1 MLSAI
6 TFLPLLGS
14 IIILFLPN
22 DNLIKRFAIVWSIIP
37 LVLATVAWVIF
48 PTWPDFTMM
57 GSWCSSEIWDA
68 SKNFYLGECAPWIPA
83 LGVQYHLG
91 VDGISMPLVW
101 LTALLTTL
109 SLFYSAR
116 TIDHRVK
123 EFFALFLLLET
134 GMMGVFVSLDL
145 FLFYIFWEIGLV
157 PMYFLIGIWGHEE
170 DRPQYAA
177 IKFFMYTLAGSV
189 FMLLGIIAL
198 YLNSSPNA
206 LNVPNTFDVTL
217 LTVGRDSM
225 PWAKDALISTLAFLG
240 FFLAFAIKMPLFP
253 FHTWLPD
260 AHTAAPTAGSVILA
274 GILLKLGG
282 YGFIRILLPMFPGTF
297 QSLSLFIGI
306 LAVISIVYGSL
317 VAMAQTDFKRLIAY
331 SSVGHMGFVVLGFAA
346 AAALTNEQIVDPQ
359 FANYFNSGATAVNGA
374 VLAMISHGVITGGLF
389 FLVGMLYER
398 THTRDL
404 AQFGG
409 FMAQI
414 PVYGALLLLT
424 AFASLGLPGLAG
436 FVGEFLVLRGSYTT
450 LTLLTFIAVTG
461 VVFTAAYFLWKV
473 IQKVLL
479 GQASERWA
487 KLPDLHGFEVLTLV
501 PLAVLMIAI
510 GIYPNWILDTI
521 NTATVEILKLV
532 GAA

>member
-1 MLSAI
+1 MIPYLSLI
-6 TFLPLLGS
+6 TFFPLLGS

-22 DNLIKRFAIVWSIIP
+22 DNSIKRFAVLWSIIP
-37 LVLATVAWVIF
+37 LILATVAWAVMWMYTPPFNFVYNACGPAI
-48 PTWPDFTMM
+48 D
-57 GSWCSSEIWDA
+57 SA
-68 SKNFYLGECAPWIPA
+68 SAAYTFGECVPWIPI
-83 LGVQYHLG
+83 LGIQYHLG
-91 VDGISMPLVW
+91 TDGLSMPLIW
-101 LTALLTTL
+101 LTTLLTTL

-134 GMMGVFVSLDL
+134 GMLGVFVSLDL
-145 FLFYIFWEIGLV
+145 FLFYIFWEVGLV

-177 IKFFMYTLAGSV
+177 IKFFLYTLAGSV

-198 YLNSSPNA
+198 YLYST
-206 LNVPNTFDVTL
+206 PNTFDMTL
-217 LTVGRDSM
+217 LAAGRANM
-225 PWAKDALISTLAFLG
+225 PFSKDLLISSLAFLG

-282 YGFIRILLPMFPGTF
+282 YGFFRVLLPIFP
-297 QSLSLFIGI
+297 QVAQQWALVIGI

-317 VAMAQTDFKRLIAY
+317 VAMAQNDFKRLIAY
-331 SSVGHMGFVVLGFAA
+331 SSVGHMGFVILGFAA
-346 AAALTNEQIVDPQ
+346 AAALTAEQMQNP
-359 FANYFNSGATAVNGA
+359 NYLDSGATAINGA
-374 VLAMISHGVITGGLF
+374 VMAMISHGVITGGLF

-398 THTRDL
+398 THTREL

-409 FMAQI
+409 FGAQI
-414 PVYGALLLLT
+414 PIYGALLLLT

-436 FVGEFLVLRGSYTT
+436 FVGEFLVLRGAYAT
-450 LTLLTFIAVTG
+450 LTLLAFIGVLG

-479 GQASERWA
+479 GTASERWA
-487 KLPDLHGFEVLTLV
+487 KLPDLQGFEILTLV
-501 PLAVLMIAI
+501 PLAVLMLVI
-510 GIYPNWILDTI
+510 GIYPTWIINTI
-521 NTATVEILKLV
+521 NYATVEILKLM

>member
-6 TFLPLLGS
+6 TFIPLLGAL
-14 IIILFLPN
+14 IILLLPR
-22 DNLIKRFAIVWSIIP
+22 DNTIKQFAIVWSVIP
-37 LVLATVAWVIF
+37 LVLSTVAWVIF
-48 PTWPDFTMM
+48 QTWPGFTLL
-57 GSWCSSEIWDA
+57 GSMCSADINFA
-68 SKNFYLGECAPWIPA
+68 SANYYLGECAPWIPA

-91 VDGISMPLVW
+91 VDGISMPLIW

-109 SLFYSAR
+109 CLFYSAR
-116 TIDHRVK
+116 TINTRVK

-145 FLFYIFWEIGLV
+145 FLFYIFFEVGLV
-157 PMYFLIGIWGHEE
+157 PMYFLIGIWGHDT

-177 IKFFMYTLAGSV
+177 IKFFIYTLAGSV

-198 YLNSSPNA
+198 YLFST
-206 LNVPNTFDVTL
+206 PNTFDVTL
-217 LTVGRDSM
+217 LTTGRDNM

-282 YGFIRILLPMFPGTF
+282 YGFIRFLIPMFPGTF
-297 QSLSLFIGI
+297 QALAWVIGA
-306 LAVISIVYGSL
+306 LAVISIVYGAL
-317 VAMAQTDFKRLIAY
+317 VAMAQTDFKRLVAY
-331 SSVGHMGFVVLGFAA
+331 SSVNHMGFVILGFAA
-346 AAALTNEQIVDPQ
+346 AAALTNEQLTNPELG
-359 FANYFNSGATAVNGA
+359 NYVNSGATAINGA
-374 VLAMISHGVITGGLF
+374 VLAMVSHGVITGALF

-404 AQFGG
+404 SQFGG
-409 FMAQI
+409 FMARV

-424 AFASLGLPGLAG
+424 SFASLGLPGLAG
-436 FVGEFLVLRGSYTT
+436 FVGEFLVLRGSYST
-450 LTLLTFIAVTG
+450 LTLLTFIAVIG
-461 VVFTAAYFLWKV
+461 VVLTAAYFLWKV

-479 GQASERWA
+479 GTADEKWA
-487 KLPDLHGFEVLTLV
+487 KLPDLQGFEILTLV
-501 PLAVLMIAI
+501 PLAVLMIVI
-510 GIYPNWILDTI
+510 GIFPNWILDTI
-521 NTATVEILKLV
+521 NTATMEILKLA
-532 GAA
+532 GAV

>member
-6 TFLPLLGS
+6 TFIPLLGA
-14 IIILFLPN
+14 IIILFLPS
-22 DNLIKRFAIVWSIIP
+22 DNAIKRFAILWSIIP
-37 LVLATVAWVIF
+37 LVLATVAWILLPSQAAQGF
-48 PTWPDFTMM
+48 GLL
-57 GSWCSSEIWDA
+57 GSSCSPEI
-68 SKNFYLGECAPWIPA
+68 NFESAAYKFGECLQWIPA
-83 LGVQYHLG
+83 LGIQYHLG
-91 VDGISMPLVW
+91 VDGISMPLIW

-116 TIDHRVK
+116 NINTRVK

-177 IKFFMYTLAGSV
+177 IKFFIYTLAGSV
-189 FMLLGIIAL
+189 FMLLAIIAL
-198 YLNSSPNA
+198 YLFST
-206 LNVPNTFDVTL
+206 PNTFDIPL
-217 LTVGRDSM
+217 LTATRDNSA
-225 PWAKDALISTLAFLG
+225 WAKDALISTAAFIG

-297 QSLSLFIGI
+297 NSFAVIIGA
-306 LAVISIVYGSL
+306 LAVISIVYGAL
-317 VAMAQTDFKRLIAY
+317 VAMAQTDFKRLVAY
-331 SSVGHMGFVVLGFAA
+331 SSVNHMGFVILGFAA
-346 AAALTNEQIVDPQ
+346 AAALSNEQLTNPEM
-359 FANYFNSGATAVNGA
+359 ANYFNSGATAINGA
-374 VLAMISHGVITGGLF
+374 VLAMVTHGIITGALF

-398 THTRDL
+398 THTREL

-409 FMAQI
+409 FMATV
-414 PVYGALLLLT
+414 PVYGGLLLLT

-450 LTLLTFIAVTG
+450 LTLLTFIAVIG
-461 VVFTAAYFLWKV
+461 VVLTAAYFLWRV
-473 IQKVLL
+473 IQRVLL
-479 GQASERWA
+479 GQSDEKWA
-487 KLPDLHGFEVLTLV
+487 KLPDLHGYEILTLV
-501 PLAVLMIAI
+501 PLAVLMIVI
-510 GIYPNWILDTI
+510 GVYPNWILDTI
-521 NTATVEILKLV
+521 NAATDVILKSM

>member
-6 TFLPLLGS
+6 TFIPLLGA

-22 DNLIKRFAIVWSIIP
+22 DNAIKRFAIVWSIIP

-57 GSWCSSEIWDA
+57 GSYCSPEIWDA
-68 SKNFYLGECAPWIPA
+68 SRNYYLGECAPWIPV
-83 LGVQYHLG
+83 LGIQYHLG
-91 VDGISMPLVW
+91 VDGISMPLIW

-116 TIDHRVK
+116 VINTRVK
-123 EFFALFLLLET
+123 EFFALFLLLEV

-157 PMYFLIGIWGHEE
+157 PMYFLIGIWGHDE

-177 IKFFMYTLAGSV
+177 IKFFIYTLAGSV

-198 YLNSSPNA
+198 YLYSGPN
-206 LNVPNTFDVTL
+206 NTFDITL
-217 LTVGRDSM
+217 LTANRDAM
-225 PWAKDALISTLAFLG
+225 AWAQSALISTAAFLG
-240 FFLAFAIKMPLFP
+240 FFLAFSIKMPLFP

-282 YGFIRILLPMFPGTF
+282 YGFIRILIPMFPGTF
-297 QSLSLFIGI
+297 QALAFWIGV
-306 LAVISIVYGSL
+306 LAVISIVYGAL

-331 SSVGHMGFVVLGFAA
+331 SSVGHMGFVILGFAA
-346 AAALTNEQIVDPQ
+346 AAALTNEQLTDP
-359 FANYFNSGATAVNGA
+359 ALGNYVNSGATAINGA

-409 FMAQI
+409 FMAQL
-414 PVYGALLLLT
+414 PVYGGLLLLT

-450 LTLLTFIAVTG
+450 LTLLTFIAVIG
-461 VVFTAAYFLWKV
+461 VVLTAAYILWKIV
-473 IQKVLL
+473 QKVLL
-479 GQASERWA
+479 GKADEKWA
-487 KLPDLHGFEVLTLV
+487 KLQDLKGYEILTLV
-501 PLAVLMIAI
+501 PLAVLMILI

-521 NTATVEILKLV
+521 NAATQVILQAV
-532 GAA
+532 GAV

>member
-6 TFLPLLGS
+6 TFFPLLGS
-14 IIILFLPN
+14 LIILFIPN
-22 DNLIKRFAIVWSIIP
+22 DNTIKRFAIAWSIIP
-37 LVLATVAWVIF
+37 LILSTVAWVIF
-48 PTWPDFTMM
+48 QTWPGFTML
-57 GSWCSSEIWDA
+57 GSACSADINVA
-68 SKNFYLGECAPWIPA
+68 GGNFFLSECAPWITV
-83 LGVQYHLG
+83 LNVNYHIG
-91 VDGISMPLVW
+91 VDGISMPLIW
-101 LTALLTTL
+101 LTSLLTTL
-109 SLFYSAR
+109 ALFYSAR
-116 TIDHRVK
+116 NINTRVK

-177 IKFFMYTLAGSV
+177 IKFFIYTLAGSV

-198 YLNSSPNA
+198 YLNST
-206 LNVPNTFDVTL
+206 PNTFDM
-217 LTVGRDSM
+217 TVLMANRDSM
-225 PWAKDALISTLAFLG
+225 AWAQSALISTLAFVG

-297 QSLSLFIGI
+297 QALSFYIAI

-331 SSVGHMGFVVLGFAA
+331 SSVGHMGFVILGFAA
-346 AAALTNEQIVDPQ
+346 AAALTHDQITSSDLGYV
-359 FANYFNSGATAVNGA
+359 NSGATAINGA
-374 VLAMISHGVITGGLF
+374 VLAMVSHGVITGAMF

-398 THTRDL
+398 THTREL

-409 FMAQI
+409 FMAQV
-414 PVYGALLLLT
+414 PVYGGLLLLT

-450 LTLLTFIAVTG
+450 LTLLSFIAVIG
-461 VVFTAAYFLWKV
+461 VILTAAYFLWKV

-479 GQASERWA
+479 GNAKEQWA
-487 KLPDLHGFEVLTLV
+487 KLPDLQGYEVLTLV
-501 PLAVLMIAI
+501 PLAVLMLLI
-510 GIYPNWILDTI
+510 GIYPNWLLDTI
-521 NTATVEILKLV
+521 NAATRVILNIV
-532 GAA
+532 GAI

>member
-6 TFLPLLGS
+6 TFIPLLGAL
-14 IIILFLPN
+14 IILFLPS
-22 DNLIKRFAIVWSIIP
+22 DKAIKQFAIVWSIIP
-37 LVLATVAWVIF
+37 LVLATVGWVIF
-48 PTWPDFTMM
+48 QTWPGFTML
-57 GSWCSSEIWDA
+57 GSWCSPEIVAA
-68 SKNFYLGECAPWIPA
+68 SQNYYMGECVNWIPV
-83 LGVQYHLG
+83 LGIHYHLG
-91 VDGISMPLVW
+91 VDGISMPFVW

-116 TIDHRVK
+116 TINVRVR

-157 PMYFLIGIWGHEE
+157 PMYFLIGIWGHDT

-198 YLNSSPNA
+198 YLGSSTA
-206 LNVPNTFDVTL
+206 TSATGTFDIPL
-217 LTVGRDSM
+217 LIAGRDNFA
-225 PWAKDALISTLAFLG
+225 WAQDALISTLAFMG

-282 YGFIRILLPMFPGTF
+282 YGFIRILIPMFPGTF
-297 QSLSLFIGI
+297 HALAFFIGA

-317 VAMAQTDFKRLIAY
+317 VAMAQTDFKRLVAY
-331 SSVGHMGFVVLGFAA
+331 SSVGHMGFVILGFAA
-346 AAALTNEQIVDPQ
+346 AAALTNDQIVNPE
-359 FANYFNSGATAVNGA
+359 FGNYFNSGATAINGA

-398 THTRDL
+398 THTREL
-404 AQFGG
+404 SQFGG
-409 FMAQI
+409 FMAQV
-414 PVYGALLLLT
+414 PVYGGLLLLT
-424 AFASLGLPGLAG
+424 SFASLGLPGLAG

-450 LTLLTFIAVTG
+450 LTLMTFIAVLG

-473 IQKVLL
+473 VQKVLL
-479 GQASERWA
+479 GTAKEQWA
-487 KLPDLHGFEVLTLV
+487 KLPDLHGYEVLTLV
-501 PLAVLMIAI
+501 PLAVLMFAI

-521 NTATVEILKLV
+521 NSATQVILKMA
-532 GAA
+532 GAV

>member
-6 TFLPLLGS
+6 TFIPLLGA
-14 IIILFLPN
+14 IIILFLPS
-22 DNLIKRFAIVWSIIP
+22 DNAIKRFAILWSMIP
-37 LVLATVAWVIF
+37 LILATVAWVIF
-48 PTWPDFTMM
+48 PTWPGFAML
-57 GSWCSSEIWDA
+57 GSSCSAVINAA
-68 SKNFYLGECAPWIPA
+68 SANYYLGECVPWIPV
-83 LGVQYHLG
+83 LDVNYHIG
-91 VDGISMPLVW
+91 IDGISMPLIW

-116 TIDHRVK
+116 NIDDRVK
-123 EFFALFLLLET
+123 EFFALFLVLET

-157 PMYFLIGIWGHEE
+157 PMYFLIGIWGHDT

-177 IKFFMYTLAGSV
+177 IKFFIYTLAGSV

-198 YLNSSPNA
+198 YIFS
-206 LNVPNTFDVTL
+206 VPHTFDIAVLSTL
-217 LTVGRDSM
+217 RDSM
-225 PWAKDALISTLAFLG
+225 PWAQDALISTAAFIG

-282 YGFIRILLPMFPGTF
+282 YGFIRILIPMFPGTF
-297 QSLSLFIGI
+297 HSFAVPIAI
-306 LAVISIVYGSL
+306 LAVISIVYGAL
-317 VAMAQTDFKRLIAY
+317 VAMSQTDFKRLVAY
-331 SSVGHMGFVVLGFAA
+331 SSVNHMGFVILGFAA
-346 AAALTNEQIVDPQ
+346 AAALTNDQLTLPE
-359 FANYFNSGATAVNGA
+359 FGNYFNSGATAINGA
-374 VLAMISHGVITGGLF
+374 VLAMISHGIITGGLF

-398 THTRDL
+398 THTREL

-409 FMAQI
+409 FMAQV
-414 PVYGALLLLT
+414 PVYGGLLLLT

-450 LTLLTFIAVTG
+450 LTLLTFIAVIG
-461 VVFTAAYFLWKV
+461 VILTAAYFLWRI

-479 GQASERWA
+479 GKAEDKWA
-487 KLPDLHGFEVLTLV
+487 KLPDLHGYEVLTLV
-501 PLAVLMIAI
+501 PLAVLMIVI
-510 GIYPNWILDTI
+510 GIFPNWILDTI
-521 NTATVEILKLV
+521 NTATVQILKMV

>member
-6 TFLPLLGS
+6 TFLPLLGA

-22 DNLIKRFAIVWSIIP
+22 DNTVKRFAIIWSVLP
-37 LVLATVAWVIF
+37 LVLATVAWAIM
-48 PTWPDFTMM
+48 PTYPPPYNFIVNACGPAID
-57 GSWCSSEIWDA
+57 SA
-68 SKNFYLGECAPWIPA
+68 SASFRFGECVPWISV
-83 LGVQYHLG
+83 LNINYHLG
-91 VDGISMPLVW
+91 VDGISMPLIW
-101 LTALLTTL
+101 LTGLLTTL

-116 TIDHRVK
+116 NIDHRVK

-134 GMMGVFVSLDL
+134 GMLGVFMSLDL

-157 PMYFLIGIWGHEE
+157 PMYFLIGIWGHAE

-198 YLNSSPNA
+198 YLFST
-206 LNVPNTFDVTL
+206 PNTFDLTL
-217 LTVGRDSM
+217 LIAGRDNM
-225 PWAKDALISTLAFLG
+225 PWAKDALISTFAFVG

-282 YGFIRILLPMFPGTF
+282 YGFIRIVLPTFPGTF
-297 QSLSLFIGI
+297 QAFAVPIAI

-317 VAMAQTDFKRLIAY
+317 VAMAQTDFKRLVAY
-331 SSVGHMGFVVLGFAA
+331 SSVGHMGFVVLGIAA
-346 AAALTNEQIVDPQ
+346 AAALTVEQLGNPNYVD
-359 FANYFNSGATAVNGA
+359 AGATAINGA
-374 VLAMISHGVITGGLF
+374 VMAMISHGVITGGLF

-398 THTRDL
+398 THTREL
-404 AQFGG
+404 SQFGG
-409 FMAQI
+409 FGARI
-414 PVYGALLLLT
+414 PVYGGLLLLT

-436 FVGEFLVLRGSYTT
+436 FVGEFLVLRGAYAT
-450 LTLLTFIAVTG
+450 LTALAFIAVFG
-461 VVFTAAYFLWKV
+461 IVITAAYFLWKV
-473 IQKVLL
+473 VQKVLL
-479 GQASERWA
+479 GTADERWA
-487 KLPDLHGFEVLTLV
+487 RLPDLKGYEVLTLV
-501 PLAVLMIAI
+501 PLAVLMFVI
-510 GIYPNWILDTI
+510 GLYPNWLIDSI
-521 NTATVEILKLV
+521 NGATNAIMRMM

>member
-1 MLSAI
+1 
-6 TFLPLLGS
+6 LGA

-22 DNLIKRFAIVWSIIP
+22 DNTIKRFAIIWSILP
-37 LVLATVAWVIF
+37 LVLSTVAWVIF
-48 PTWPDFTMM
+48 QTWPGFTML
-57 GSWCSSEIWDA
+57 GSACTGEINSAGRNFFLSE
-68 SKNFYLGECAPWIPA
+68 CVPWIPV
-83 LGVQYHLG
+83 LNVNYHIG
-91 VDGISMPLVW
+91 VDGISMPLIW
-101 LTALLTTL
+101 LTSLLTTL

-116 TIDHRVK
+116 NIDMRVK

-177 IKFFMYTLAGSV
+177 IKFFIYTLAGSV

-198 YLNSSPNA
+198 YLNST
-206 LNVPNTFDVTL
+206 PNTFDMTL
-217 LTVGRDSM
+217 LMQNRDSM
-225 PWAKDALISTLAFLG
+225 AWAQSALISTLAFIG

-297 QSLSLFIGI
+297 QALAVPIAV

-346 AAALTNEQIVDPQ
+346 AAALTHDQLTSADLGYV
-359 FANYFNSGATAVNGA
+359 NSGATAINGA
-374 VLAMISHGVITGGLF
+374 VLAMFSHGVITGGLF

-398 THTRDL
+398 THTREL

-409 FMAQI
+409 FMAQV
-414 PVYGALLLLT
+414 PVYGGLLLLT

-436 FVGEFLVLRGSYTT
+436 FVGEFLVLRGAYTT
-450 LTLLTFIAVTG
+450 LTLLSFIAVLG
-461 VVFTAAYFLWKV
+461 VILTAAYFLWKV
-473 IQKVLL
+473 VQKVLL
-479 GQASERWA
+479 GTADAKWA
-487 KLPDLHGFEVLTLV
+487 KLPDLQSYEVLTLV
-501 PLAVLMIAI
+501 PLAVLMLLV
-510 GIYPNWILDTI
+510 GIYPNWIIDTI
-521 NTATVEILKLV
+521 NTATRVILNIV
-532 GAA
+532 GAV

>member
-6 TFLPLLGS
+6 TFIPLLGA

-22 DNLIKRFAIVWSIIP
+22 DRAVKQLAIVWSLIP
-37 LVLATVAWVIF
+37 LVLTTVAWVIF
-48 PTWPDFTMM
+48 QTWPGFTML
-57 GSWCSSEIWDA
+57 GTTCSADIVQSSQA
-68 SKNFYLGECAPWIPA
+68 FYLGECVNWIPV
-83 LGVQYHLG
+83 LGIHYHIG
-91 VDGISMPLVW
+91 VDGISMPFLW

-116 TIDHRVK
+116 TIDTRVK

-157 PMYFLIGIWGHEE
+157 PMYFLIGIWGHGT

-198 YLNSSPNA
+198 YLGSTGANG
-206 LNVPNTFDVTL
+206 VGTFDITL
-217 LTVGRDSM
+217 LIAGRDNFA
-225 PWAKDALISTLAFLG
+225 WAKDALVSTLAFMG

-282 YGFIRILLPMFPGTF
+282 YGFIRILLPLFPGTF
-297 QSLSLFIGI
+297 HALAWPIAV

-317 VAMAQTDFKRLIAY
+317 VAMAQTDFKRLVAY
-331 SSVGHMGFVVLGFAA
+331 SSVGHMGFVILGFAA
-346 AAALTNEQIVDPQ
+346 AAALTNEQLTDPQ
-359 FANYFNSGATAVNGA
+359 FGNYLNSGASAINGA
-374 VLAMISHGVITGGLF
+374 VLAMFSHGVVTGGLF

-398 THTRDL
+398 THTREL

-409 FMAQI
+409 FMAQV
-414 PVYGALLLLT
+414 PVYGALLMLT
-424 AFASLGLPGLAG
+424 SFASLGLPGLAG
-436 FVGEFLVLRGSYTT
+436 FVGEFLVLSGSYTT
-450 LTLLTFIAVTG
+450 ITPLAFIAVLG
-461 VVFTAAYFLWKV
+461 VIFTAAYFLWKV
-473 IQKVLL
+473 VQKVLL
-479 GQASERWA
+479 GTVSEKWA
-487 KLPDLHGFEVLTLV
+487 MLPDLKGFEVLTLV
-501 PLAVLMIAI
+501 PLAVLMFAI
-510 GIYPNWILDTI
+510 GIYPNWLLDTI
-521 NTATVEILKLV
+521 NTATQIILKAA
-532 GAA
+532 GAV